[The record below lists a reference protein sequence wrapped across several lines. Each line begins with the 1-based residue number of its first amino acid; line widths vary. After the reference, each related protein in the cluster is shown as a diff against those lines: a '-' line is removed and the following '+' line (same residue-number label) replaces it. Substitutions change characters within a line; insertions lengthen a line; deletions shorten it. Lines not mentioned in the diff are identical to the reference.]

1 MISVELQNNPYL
13 LETHVRFNGQ
23 RPKINCQIEKYENQ
37 LLSDWVS
44 NVPQIFYDEMNGYDF
59 DLIFSGT
66 EYDFQKLKQ
75 AFAANDVTPEQVRL
89 IMRNELEDAEVKSD
103 EINKM
108 LEWLRSERNRQ
119 FDFEVFYNANKELFE
134 ETFSCVL
141 IRGID
146 ELTEGLT
153 FTLENVNSIEEIAG
167 TNLTYIPV
175 VFVVE
180 NNILK
185 KFRRELTEL
194 LVRKDVEQKQLFFYI
209 SPSMDQ
215 EYVIR
220 FIQDLGVKNPH
231 VISRLDDGNIATY
244 IKNYPMI
251 VYVREVIQ
259 TIEKEI
265 KIMDAQLKE
274 KNEQSAIENAEVH
287 YQISAL
293 EEIVDKIKE
302 VDRNFVDLDNYSGGT
317 KFSNLK
323 DELEDLIKKW
333 KIRKTKVVGES
344 DIDKNAAE
352 YEQDLI
358 KYMSDFYKNATAYY
372 QYERGRIEKEFKDI
386 YLKQPLDP
394 EYEPEGVVL
403 SMPSKTVIMGI
414 KEVLVELKE
423 ERFEEKPDLFDF
435 FKVSSETKEL
445 VSVVTSYYEKW
456 REKAVELIIP
466 NVENYIEESQKNL
479 QDYYNEL
486 AKKYHEKL
494 SNLHDCK
501 VKEKNNIASKL
512 SEDERLLQ
520 ADNEWLTKFK
530 DQLIRIERG

>member
-66 EYDFQKLKQ
+66 EYDFQKLNQ

-167 TNLTYIPV
+167 TNLTYVPV

-180 NNILK
+180 NNMLK

-293 EEIVDKIKE
+293 EEIVDRIKE

-358 KYMSDFYKNATAYY
+358 KYMSEFYKNATAYY

-445 VSVVTSYYEKW
+445 VLVVTSYYEKW

-479 QDYYNEL
+479 QNYYNEL

>member
-13 LETHVRFNGQ
+13 LETYVRFNGQ

-66 EYDFQKLKQ
+66 EYDFQKLNQ

-167 TNLTYIPV
+167 TNLTYVPV

-185 KFRRELTEL
+185 RFRRELTEL

-358 KYMSDFYKNATAYY
+358 KYMSEFYKNATAYY

-445 VSVVTSYYEKW
+445 VLVVTSYYEKW

-479 QDYYNEL
+479 QNYYNEL

>member
-66 EYDFQKLKQ
+66 EYDFQKLNQ

-180 NNILK
+180 NNMLK

-231 VISRLDDGNIATY
+231 VISRFDDGNIATY

-358 KYMSDFYKNATAYY
+358 KYMSEFYKNATAYY

>member
-141 IRGID
+141 IRVID

-167 TNLTYIPV
+167 TNLTYVPV

-185 KFRRELTEL
+185 RFRRELTEL

-302 VDRNFVDLDNYSGGT
+302 VDRNFVDLDNYSGGA

-323 DELEDLIKKW
+323 DELEGLIKKW

-352 YEQDLI
+352 YEQYLI
-358 KYMSDFYKNATAYY
+358 KYMSEFYKNATAYY

-445 VSVVTSYYEKW
+445 VLVVTSYYEKW

-479 QDYYNEL
+479 QNYYNEL

>member
-66 EYDFQKLKQ
+66 EYDFQKLNQ

-180 NNILK
+180 NNMLK

-323 DELEDLIKKW
+323 DELEDLIEKW

-358 KYMSDFYKNATAYY
+358 KYMSEFYKNATAYY

>member
-66 EYDFQKLKQ
+66 EYDFQKLNQ

-167 TNLTYIPV
+167 TNLTYVPV

-180 NNILK
+180 NNMLK

-293 EEIVDKIKE
+293 EEVVDKIKE

-323 DELEDLIKKW
+323 DELEGLIKKW

-352 YEQDLI
+352 YEQYLI
-358 KYMSDFYKNATAYY
+358 KYMSEFYKNATAYY

-445 VSVVTSYYEKW
+445 VLVVTSYYEKW

-479 QDYYNEL
+479 QNYYNEL